1 MKTDTDSVIGDQ
13 RLDLKMSFINQ
24 PQILAEEVNRRVL
37 IGEFGG
43 FLIWAF
49 RDIGC
54 NFTPLPK
61 TWYEEQVDTET
72 TRTIRFAKRSD
83 HTGILFKIDKHA
95 FYDHTE

>member
-1 MKTDTDSVIGDQ
+1 MCFVIGDQ
-13 RLDLKMSFINQ
+13 RLDRKMSFTNQ
-24 PQILAEEVNRRVL
+24 PKIIAQEVNQRVL

-43 FLIWAF
+43 FLIFAF
-49 RDIGC
+49 RDIGM

-61 TWYEEQVDTET
+61 TWYEEEVDTET

>member
-1 MKTDTDSVIGDQ
+1 
-13 RLDLKMSFINQ
+13 MSNINMPEIIAQ
-24 PQILAEEVNRRVL
+24 EVNQSVVVAVV
-37 IGEFGG
+37 GG
-43 FLIWAF
+43 VFIKAF

-61 TWYEEQVDTET
+61 TWYEEEVDTES
-72 TRTIRFAKRSD
+72 TRTLRYAKRQD